1 MGLDDG
7 IDIKVNMDLE
17 SGSGSGSGFERSHIF
32 GYAIRAECQM

>member
-7 IDIKVNMDLE
+7 IDIKVIMDLE